1 MTGPLYWFGSLL
13 RYGFSLIPM
22 VGARALFVAI
32 PLLLMVWVLR
42 LPDAET
48 TPADRDCHWSE
59 DLKVWAWLALAIQ
72 VVIYCVV

>member
-1 MTGPLYWFGSLL
+1 MSGPLHWIGLLL
-13 RYGFSLIPM
+13 RQGFTLIPLP
-22 VGARALFVAI
+22 VARGLFVAL

-42 LPDAET
+42 LPDRET
-48 TPADRDCHWSE
+48 TPKDRDCHWSE

>member
-1 MTGPLYWFGSLL
+1 MSGPLHWMGTFLRDLFG
-13 RYGFSLIPM
+13 LIPLT
-22 VGARALFVAI
+22 GARALFVAL
-32 PLLLMVWVLR
+32 PLLLMVWVMR

-48 TPADRDCHWSE
+48 TPKDRDCHWSE

>member
-1 MTGPLYWFGSLL
+1 MSGPLHFIGTLL
-13 RYGFSLIPM
+13 RSGFAQIPLP
-22 VGARALFVAI
+22 VARAFFVAL

-42 LPDAET
+42 LPDRTT
-48 TPADRDCHWSE
+48 TPAGRDCHWSE